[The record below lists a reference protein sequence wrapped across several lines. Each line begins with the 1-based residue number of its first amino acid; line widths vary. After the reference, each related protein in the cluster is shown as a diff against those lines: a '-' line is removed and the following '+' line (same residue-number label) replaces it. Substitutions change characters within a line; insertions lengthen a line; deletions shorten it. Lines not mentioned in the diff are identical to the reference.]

1 MTTRSFRLP
10 GPVRLAATVGPATVL
25 GTGTTKY
32 VGNTVWRTSRTPLGA
47 ATLRVTVR
55 GLDCDAEAWGP
66 GIDWILEHAPDLLGA
81 GDRPEDF
88 VTDHPLVRDLARR
101 SLDLRIAKTGRVF
114 EAIVPAILGQKVTT
128 VASKRSLAALLRAYG
143 EPAPGPVDL
152 RVMPEPATLAGL
164 PYFDYHPLGVE
175 RKRAE
180 TIRQAASRAARLEA
194 LVDGSPTEAAA
205 FLTKL
210 PGVGPWTAALVTAAA
225 MGDPDAVPVGD
236 YHIPNIVS
244 WTLAGEER
252 GDDARM
258 LELLEPFR
266 GQRGRVIRLL
276 KGSGR
281 KPPAYGPRLAPRSIA
296 SM

>member
-1 MTTRSFRLP
+1 MTIRNFRLP
-10 GPVRLAATVGPATVL
+10 GPVRLKATVGPATVL

-32 VGNTVWRTSRTPLGA
+32 VGNTVWRTSRTPLGP

-66 GIDWILEHAPDLLGA
+66 GAEWILDHAPGLLGA
-81 GDRPEDF
+81 HDRPGEF

-128 VASKRSLAALLRAYG
+128 VASKRSLAALLRTYG
-143 EPAPGPVDL
+143 DPAPGPVDL
-152 RVMPEPATLAGL
+152 RVMPEPGVLAGL

-180 TIRQAASRAARLEA
+180 TLRQAASRAGRLEA
-194 LVDGSPTEAAA
+194 LIDGSPAEAAA

-244 WTLAGEER
+244 WSLAGEER

-276 KGSGR
+276 KSSGR
-281 KPPAYGPRLAPRSIA
+281 KPPAYGPRLAARNIA